1 MGMVHRPDPGKKGD
15 GNGKERSIMKEI
27 VVISGKG
34 GTGKTSLTAAF
45 AALGGKQV
53 LADCDV
59 DAADLHLV
67 LHPEIIREDVFV
79 GGSKAAI
86 READCTACGLCI
98 EHCRFRAIEYPL
110 TAGGNRADKP
120 LINPIFCEG
129 CRVCARICP
138 VEAIDFEPS
147 PSGWLFVSRTPCGPM
162 VHARLGIAQG
172 NSGKLVTLVR
182 QEARVI
188 AEREDCRYII
198 VDGPPGVG
206 CPVIASITGANLAL
220 VVTEPTLSGRHD
232 MLRVAEL
239 TAHFHIPT
247 LVCVN
252 KWDIHPGMTE
262 LIEAEARDHG
272 VIPAGH
278 IRYDRR
284 VTDAQVQK
292 TNVLAC
298 GDSPVGEEIK
308 AVWKKIECVLNGDR
322 TGDAGLRMLSS

>member
-1 MGMVHRPDPGKKGD
+1 MGMVHRPDPGKRGD

-45 AALGGKQV
+45 AALGGSLV

-67 LHPEIIREDVFV
+67 LNPEITREDIFI

-86 READCTACGLCI
+86 RKTDCTGCGLCF

-110 TAGGNRADKP
+110 TADGDRADKP

-138 VEAIDFEPS
+138 VDAIAFEPAE
-147 PSGWLFVSRTPCGPM
+147 SGRLFVSRTPLGPM

-182 QEARVI
+182 QEARAI
-188 AEREDCRYII
+188 AEREACEYII
-198 VDGPPGVG
+198 TDGPPGVG

-232 MLRVAEL
+232 MLRAAEL

-252 KWDIHPGMTE
+252 KWDIHPGMSE

-272 VIPAGH
+272 VIPAGR
-278 IRYDRR
+278 IRYDRL
-284 VTDAQVQK
+284 VTDAQVQR

-308 AVWKKIECVLNGDR
+308 AVWRSIEGALMQGN
-322 TGDAGLRMLSS
+322 TFKMYSQ